1 MDLKINEKAAIAQ
14 KQFMDKCAKLVEGV
28 KGEWQLEVVPS
39 ARAQSANRFSLGMVL

>member
-28 KGEWQLEVVPS
+28 K
-39 ARAQSANRFSLGMVL
+39 LGFGPDAENDGTLLKI